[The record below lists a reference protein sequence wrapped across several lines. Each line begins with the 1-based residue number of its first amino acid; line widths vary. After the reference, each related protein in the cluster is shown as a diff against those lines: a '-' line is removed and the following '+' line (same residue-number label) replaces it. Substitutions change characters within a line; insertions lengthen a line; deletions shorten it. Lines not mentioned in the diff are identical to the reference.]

1 MRIFVWL
8 FRAFLFFSL
17 AAFALNNQQ
26 VVSLNWFFG
35 YAWEARMVI
44 VVLAA
49 FVAGIGVGVAAMTP
63 SWWAQRRLAQRHA
76 KAAAATPAAAAPVV
90 TPQPDQSTAPLIDG
104 I

>member
-1 MRIFVWL
+1 MRIIVWL

-35 YAWEARMVI
+35 YAWTARMVI
-44 VVLAA
+44 IVLGA
-49 FVAGIGVGVAAMTP
+49 FVAGIAVGVFAMMP

-76 KAAAATPAAAAPVV
+76 KATAAAASPAPVV

>member
-1 MRIFVWL
+1 MRILVWL
-8 FRAFLFFSL
+8 LRAFLFFSL

-44 VVLAA
+44 IVLAA
-49 FVAGIGVGVAAMTP
+49 FVAGIAVGVFAMTP

-76 KAAAATPAAAAPVV
+76 KATAAPASPTPAV

>member
-1 MRIFVWL
+1 MRFFVWL
-8 FRAFLFFSL
+8 FRALLFFSL

-35 YAWEARMVI
+35 YAWTTRMVI
-44 VVLAA
+44 IVLGA
-49 FVAGIGVGVAAMTP
+49 FVAGIAVGVFAMTP

-76 KAAAATPAAAAPVV
+76 KAAAAPASPAPVV